1 MNNQTC
7 RSRVAEIILQ
17 IAKPNAEFMTE
28 KIYEI
33 LSNEGYNDGT
43 ISGALDYLK
52 SQGYLNNKKN
62 PNGGQSKLWYYNDKQ
77 SKKLSQ
83 V

>member
-33 LSNEGYNDGT
+33 LSNEG
-43 ISGALDYLK
+43 
-52 SQGYLNNKKN
+52 
-62 PNGGQSKLWYYNDKQ
+62 
-77 SKKLSQ
+77 
-83 V
+83 